1 METGLTQFGEA
12 LATWLSHYSSLTIVG
27 GAVFL
32 VAFAGWLISRWPECL
47 CIFLV
52 ALGYAM
58 IPFLPR

>member
-12 LATWLSHYSSLTIVG
+12 LASWLSNYSSLSIVG
-27 GAVFL
+27 GSVFI
-32 VAFAGWLISRWPECL
+32 VAFVGWLISRWPECL

-58 IPFLPR
+58 IPFLGR